1 MTTIDREQQAAQA
14 RAEELRAQINHHNYR
29 YHVLDEPEISDAE
42 FDSLMREL
50 RGLEGAHPELIT
62 PESPT
67 QRVGGEASET
77 FDAVEHPVPL
87 LSLANA
93 FNEEELRAWYARVV
107 RLLETDAITFVCEL
121 KIDGLAVALVYER
134 GRYVRG
140 ATRGDGLHGENVTAN
155 LRTVRSIPAVL
166 PDCPPSR
173 FEVRGEVY
181 MSKAGFERMNA
192 EQAEKGGKLYANPR
206 NSAAG
211 SLRQKDPAITAQ
223 RPLDFFVYGIGWS
236 DDGLP
241 DSHWAALDLLRGLRF
256 PVNPNITRFES
267 FEQVVGF
274 CLAWTEKRAQL
285 PYEIDGVVVKVDS
298 LAQQRQLGSVGRE
311 PRWAVAFKFPS
322 TDATT
327 KLLDIGINVGRT
339 GTLNPFAILEP
350 VQIGGATV
358 KLATLHN
365 EEDIHRKDLRIGD
378 TVVVHRAG
386 DVIPQVVAPVVSLRT
401 GDERP
406 FAMPE
411 RCPVCDTPVVRPE
424 GEAMH
429 YCPNRAC
436 PAQAVRLLEHFVS
449 RGAMDIEG
457 LGEVLARV
465 LYEQNL
471 VRDPGDLYTLTA
483 DQLAALDRMGE
494 KSATN
499 VLNSIQSSKSRGPA
513 RVIYALGIRHVGY
526 ETAQLLAD
534 HFGSVDA
541 LMAADE
547 DEIAAIAGI
556 GRTIAASVCAHF
568 AEPHNRR
575 VVEKLRDADVQLT
588 GERRAGRDGPLAG
601 RSYVLTGTLAHF
613 TRNQA
618 ETRLKQLGASVS
630 GSVSKKTAGVI
641 AGDNPGSKLAAAER
655 HGVPVLDETAFEALL
670 REHE

>member
-1 MTTIDREQQAAQA
+1 MTTIDRQQQAAQA
-14 RAEELRAQINHHNYR
+14 RAEELRAQINRHNYR
-29 YHVLDEPEISDAE
+29 YYVLDDPEVSDAE
-42 FDSLMREL
+42 YDALMREL
-50 RGLEGAHPELIT
+50 RALEEAHPELIT

-67 QRVGGEASET
+67 QRVGAEPGET

-93 FNEEELRAWYARVV
+93 FNDEELRAWHARVV
-107 RLLETDAITFVCEL
+107 RLLETDALTFVCEL
-121 KIDGLAVALVYER
+121 KIDGLAVALVYEH

-140 ATRGDGLHGENVTAN
+140 ATRGDGVHGENVTAN

-166 PDCPPSR
+166 PEGAPSR

-181 MSKAGFERMNA
+181 MTKAGFERMNA
-192 EQAEKGGKLYANPR
+192 DQAESGGKLYANPR

-211 SLRQKDPAITAQ
+211 SLRQKDPAITAR

-236 DDGLP
+236 DNGLP
-241 DSHWAALDLLRGLRF
+241 VSQSAALDLLRDLRF
-256 PVNPNITRFES
+256 PVNPNITCFDS
-267 FEQVVGF
+267 FEEVVGF
-274 CLAWTEKRAQL
+274 CLGWTDKRAQL

-311 PRWAVAFKFPS
+311 PRWAIAFKFPS

-327 KLLDIGINVGRT
+327 RLLDIGINVGRT
-339 GTLNPFAILEP
+339 GTLNPYAILEP

-365 EEDIHRKDLRIGD
+365 EDDIHRKDLRIGD

-401 GDERP
+401 GAERP
-406 FAMPE
+406 FSMPE
-411 RCPVCDTPVVRPE
+411 RCPVCNTPVIRPE

-457 LGEVLARV
+457 IGERLARV
-465 LYEQNL
+465 LYEERL
-471 VRDPGDLYTLTA
+471 VRDPGDLYSLTEE
-483 DQLAALDRMGE
+483 QLATLERMGE
-494 KSATN
+494 KSAAN
-499 VLNSIQSSKSRGPA
+499 VLRSIQSSKTRGPA
-513 RVIYALGIRHVGY
+513 RVIFALGIRHVGY

-534 HFGSVDA
+534 HFGGVDA

-547 DEIAAIAGI
+547 DEIAAIPGI
-556 GRTIAASVCAHF
+556 GRTIAQSVCAHF
-568 AEPHNRR
+568 AEHHNRR
-575 VVEKLRDADVQLT
+575 VVEKLRVAGVQLA

-601 RSYVLTGTLAHF
+601 RSYVLTGTLANF

-618 ETRLKQLGASVS
+618 EIRLKQLGAAVT

-655 HGVPVLDETAFEALL
+655 HGVPVLDEAAFEALL
-670 REHE
+670 RGHE